1 MKQES
6 EKYRKKSKMT
16 RRDPKTGRF
25 VSAKRVA
32 PKAKKTTTKSPK
44 KVAAKGKT
52 KTTKKTK

>member
-1 MKQES
+1 
-6 EKYRKKSKMT
+6 MT
-16 RRDPKTGRF
+16 HRDPKTGRF

-52 KTTKKTK
+52 KTTKKAKKIRK